1 MIEKEPLHTTLTRRR
16 FLKKGVLLGIG
27 LGGLTALTRPLA
39 QAFSKGKALTPYEAK
54 YYKKLAGELIQ
65 CQMCF
70 RRCLVPEGGRGFCR
84 NKQNRKGKYYTL
96 VYARPCSLQI
106 DPIEKEP
113 VFHMLPG
120 ISIFC
125 TATASCNNRC
135 KFCHNWHISQRSVEE
150 LDNYQLLPEEV
161 VKLAKKE
168 DCAALSFTYS
178 EPTVFY
184 EYMFDIARKA
194 KENNLRVLYHTN
206 GSINSEPLF
215 ALLKYMDA
223 VTVDLK
229 GFSEK
234 FYREVSSSEL
244 APVLETLK
252 NIKKTKVHLE
262 VVNLVIPTLNDDL
275 KMIRQMCQWIG
286 KNLGK
291 DVPLH
296 FNRFFPAYKL
306 TKLPPTPIETLEKAR
321 EIGREEG
328 LRYIYVG
335 NAPGHKYNST
345 FCPGCQKRL
354 IQRIHFKVL
363 ENHIVGGK
371 CKFCGHPIP
380 GIWS

>member
-1 MIEKEPLHTTLTRRR
+1 MIEKESLHTFLTRRG
-16 FLKKGVLLGIG
+16 FLRKGILWGIG
-27 LGGLTALTRPLA
+27 LGGMSALAWPLA
-39 QAFSKGKALTPYEAK
+39 KTFSKGKEQTLYEAR
-54 YYKKLAGELIQ
+54 YYERLPDEVIQ

-84 NKQNRKGKYYTL
+84 NKENRQGKYYTL

-113 VFHMLPG
+113 SFHMLPG
-120 ISIFC
+120 IKIFC

-161 VKLAKKE
+161 VELAKKE
-168 DCAALSFTYS
+168 KCPALSFTYS

-184 EYMFDIARKA
+184 EYMFDIAKKA
-194 KENNLRVLYHTN
+194 KEENLRVLYHTN
-206 GSINSEPLF
+206 GSINPEPLV

-234 FYREVSSSEL
+234 FYSEISSSEL

-252 NIKKTKVHLE
+252 NIKKAEVHLE
-262 VVNLVIPTLNDDL
+262 IVNLVIPTLNDDP
-275 KMIRQMCQWIG
+275 KMIKEMCQWIG

-296 FNRFFPAYKL
+296 FTRFFPAYKL
-306 TKLPPTPIETLEKAR
+306 TKLPPTPIETLERAR
-321 EIGREEG
+321 EIAREEG
-328 LRYIYVG
+328 LQYIYVG

-345 FCPGCQKRL
+345 FCPKCEKRL
-354 IQRIHFKVL
+354 IHRIHFKVL
-363 ENHIVGGK
+363 ENNIVQGK
-371 CKFCGHPIP
+371 CRFCGHPIP
-380 GIWS
+380 GVWS

>member
-1 MIEKEPLHTTLTRRR
+1 MAEEGPLRTILTRRG
-16 FLKKGVLLGIG
+16 FLKKGILLGVG
-27 LGGLTALTRPLA
+27 LGGLGALAWPFKIT
-39 QAFSKGKALTPYEAK
+39 FSEGEEQSLYEAR
-54 YYKKLAGELIQ
+54 YYEKLSDEFIQ

-84 NKQNRKGKYYTL
+84 NKENRKGKYYTL
-96 VYARPCSLQI
+96 VYARPSALQI

-113 VFHMLPG
+113 SFHMLPG
-120 ISIFC
+120 INIFC

-135 KFCHNWHISQRSVEE
+135 KFCHNWHISQKSVEE
-150 LDNYQLLPEEV
+150 LDNYQLFPEEI

-168 DCAALSFTYS
+168 NCPALSFTYS

-184 EYMFDIARKA
+184 EYMFDIAKKA
-194 KENNLRVLYHTN
+194 KEEKLRVLYHTN
-206 GSINSEPLF
+206 GSINPEPLF

-234 FYREVSSSEL
+234 FYSEVSSSEL

-252 NIKKTKVHLE
+252 NIKKAKVHLE

-275 KMIRQMCQWIG
+275 KMIRDMCQWIG

-296 FNRFFPAYKL
+296 LNRFFPAYKL
-306 TKLPPTPIETLEKAR
+306 TKLPPTPIETLEKGR
-321 EIGREEG
+321 EIAREEG
-328 LRYIYVG
+328 LQYIYIG
-335 NAPGHKYNST
+335 NTPGHKYNST
-345 FCPGCQKRL
+345 FCPKCEKRL
-354 IQRIHFKVL
+354 IHRTHFKVR
-363 ENHIVGGK
+363 ENHIVKGK
-371 CKFCGHPIP
+371 CKFCNYPIP
-380 GIWS
+380 GVWS